1 MLAEIGLSDL
11 VIGQNFGRRAR
22 GDNVALSDDISP
34 LANVQCL
41 SDIMVGDQDTNIAR
55 FEVRDDVL
63 DIRDGDRVN
72 PCKRFVQ
79 QDHSRLRRQRSRDLN
94 PSPLASRKRM
104 SDRFCQMT
112 HIKLLEQCLG
122 RFFSVFSSEFFTCF
136 EDGE

>member
-11 VIGQNFGRRAR
+11 VIGQDFGRRAR
-22 GDNVALSDDISP
+22 GDNVAFSDDISP
-34 LANVQCL
+34 LANIQCL

-79 QDHSRLRRQRSRDLN
+79 QDHGRFRRQRSRDRDAQTSRGVSAALGFSGGARMRWTWRVLN
-94 PSPLASRKRM
+94 IL
-104 SDRFCQMT
+104 F
-112 HIKLLEQCLG
+112 
-122 RFFSVFSSEFFTCF
+122 V
-136 EDGE
+136 